1 MNSAFVGSIGSI
13 YQWAI
18 NAGDGI
24 IMQAGS
30 LAIEPIELDVTFM
43 NKKGNKM
50 PDINDIMD
58 YENGDMDFERICKFF
73 QGLIDSGM
81 AWRLQGHY
89 GRMANHLIMEGWCSP
104 REKVIEG

>member
-1 MNSAFVGSIGSI
+1 MNSAFVGSIGST

-50 PDINDIMD
+50 PDINLL
-58 YENGDMDFERICKFF
+58 DFGCIRVFPPKFVT
-73 QGLIDSGM
+73 GVIDLYKAM
-81 AWRLQGHY
+81 
-89 GRMANHLIMEGWCSP
+89 
-104 REKVIEG
+104 REIIKSLL